1 MDDILTRMAQ
11 NLLGRIDGQ
20 LAMRL
25 IVQPFMAAI
34 FATRDGIRDSR
45 EGRPLY
51 LWSLIADR
59 SHRGHRLRD
68 GWRSIRTVFVAAL
81 VLDVVYQ
88 IMELRWVYLGEA
100 LIMAETLALVP
111 YGLLRGPVNRI
122 ASWYRSRTGSRV
134 RGPF

>member
-1 MDDILTRMAQ
+1 MDDILTRMGQ

-25 IVQPFMAAI
+25 IVQPIMAAI
-34 FATRDGIRDSR
+34 FATRDGIRDAR
-45 EGRPLY
+45 EGRPPY
-51 LWSLIADR
+51 LWSLIANR

-81 VLDVVYQ
+81 VLDVIYQ
-88 IMELRWVYLGEA
+88 ILELGWIYLGEA
-100 LIMAETLALVP
+100 LIMAARLGPLCAAARPRQPDRQLGIVT
-111 YGLLRGPVNRI
+111 GLRP
-122 ASWYRSRTGSRV
+122 RT